1 MEVQGQ
7 RTELNL
13 GSVYF
18 ENYSNNKT
26 YCVGR
31 NTLMKVN
38 ACQNIRDV
46 CFISTRNYHAMA
58 LTLLTSP

>member
-13 GSVYF
+13 GSVCF
-18 ENYSNNKT
+18 KNYSNNKT

-46 CFISTRNYHAMA
+46 CFISRRNYHAMA